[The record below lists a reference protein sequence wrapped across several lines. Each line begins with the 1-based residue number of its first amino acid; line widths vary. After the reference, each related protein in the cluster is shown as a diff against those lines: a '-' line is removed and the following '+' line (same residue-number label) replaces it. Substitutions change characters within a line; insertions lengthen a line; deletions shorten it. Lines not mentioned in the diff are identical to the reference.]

1 MSAKYTF
8 PFTPDTDRA
17 IIEGITEGNEK
28 AFSMLFYKFL
38 PKLYPYVLR
47 FSKSQEGAQ
56 EIIQETFIR
65 IWLYRDKI
73 GDIENLSS
81 WLFKLAS
88 NECYS
93 YLRKKV
99 LTDKF
104 SNPILAEPAPSE
116 MVQEW
121 HDGKDLKRLVA
132 EAVQLLPAQR
142 QKIYRMSRDQHK
154 TIPQI
159 AAELDISINTVKNT
173 LVVSLKSIREYLEK
187 AGVHW
192 LLILIYGQD
201 IFF

>member
-1 MSAKYTF
+1 MPA
-8 PFTPDTDRA
+8 TDQA
-17 IIEGITEGNEK
+17 IIEGIAEGNEK
-28 AFSMLFYKFL
+28 AFSMLFYTYL
-38 PKLYPYVLR
+38 PKLYPYVLK
-47 FSKSQEGAQ
+47 FSKSPAGAQ

-73 GDIENLSS
+73 SDIENLSS

-104 SNPILAEPAPSE
+104 SNPILSEPAPVDL
-116 MVQEW
+116 VQEW
-121 HDGKDLKRLVA
+121 YDGKDLKRLVA

-142 QKIYRMSRDQHK
+142 QKIYRMSRDQYK

-159 AAELDISINTVKNT
+159 AAELGLSVNTVKNT

-192 LLILIYGQD
+192 LLIMVHAQD